1 MYQLPTV
8 PNPGSNHHHQ
18 RQQVPPSPHPHRP
31 SGPSDGG
38 NWQIRRRRI
47 TYDAYGKLMG
57 MDVLEETAYPPTQLQ
72 RGGSRLLWLLVLF
85 LIAPIALPLLLLGL
99 LLLGVLLSV
108 LRQILLLAV
117 LVVAG
122 FLVFR
127 LVYRLLCKG
136 SRRP

>member
-1 MYQLPTV
+1 MQHPPTG
-8 PNPGSNHHHQ
+8 PITNHHH
-18 RQQVPPSPHPHRP
+18 RQQVPPLSPSPHPHLP
-31 SGPSDGG
+31 NGPSYGG

-72 RGGSRLLWLLVLF
+72 RGGPRLLWLLVFF
-85 LIAPIALPLLLLGL
+85 LIAPIALPLLLVGL

-108 LRQILLLAV
+108 VRQILLLAV
-117 LVVAG
+117 LVAAV
-122 FLVFR
+122 FLVLR
-127 LVYRLLCKG
+127 LVYRLLCKI

>member
-1 MYQLPTV
+1 MQYPPTG
-8 PNPGSNHHHQ
+8 PNNTHHHG
-18 RQQVPPSPHPHRP
+18 QQVPPSSPTHPCHL
-31 SGPSDGG
+31 SGPTNIG

-72 RGGSRLLWLLVLF
+72 RGGPRLLWLLVLF

-99 LLLGVLLSV
+99 MLLGVLLSV

-117 LVVAG
+117 LVVVG

-127 LVYRLLCKG
+127 LVYRLLCKVS
-136 SRRP
+136 SRP